1 MRDRYRGVI
10 DNYLRPIFG
19 NLCPKHV
26 GATISTATATTS
38 ATMSKRTVFIFG
50 GISKGLLATNCLRQ
64 LSCKSRIESYKSW
77 KEIQGQSTA

>member
-1 MRDRYRGVI
+1 
-10 DNYLRPIFG
+10 LRPIFG

-50 GISKGLLATNCLRQ
+50 GISKGLLAKNLFATVILQEQN
-64 LSCKSRIESYKSW
+64 
-77 KEIQGQSTA
+77 